1 MLSPADKRLAD
12 DHAALGEVLKRL
24 QTALNS
30 RDSKAAHAK
39 LDLFWA
45 RLAVHIRAEHLHLFP
60 AITQH
65 ARTTA
70 VDQAVAQLR
79 ADHDFFMHELARAM
93 AIMRDLL
100 NTTDASTLSGGL
112 KTVRDAVSEVEK
124 RLVVHNEL
132 EENEIYRLTNVLS
145 EQDQAELSL
154 KISKELANQPPRFS
168 VTES

>member
-1 MLSPADKRLAD
+1 
-12 DHAALGEVLKRL
+12 
-24 QTALNS
+24 
-30 RDSKAAHAK
+30 
-39 LDLFWA
+39 
-45 RLAVHIRAEHLHLFP
+45 
-60 AITQH
+60 
-65 ARTTA
+65 
-70 VDQAVAQLR
+70 
-79 ADHDFFMHELARAM
+79 MHELARAM

-132 EENEIYRLTNVLS
+132 EENEIYHLTNVLS